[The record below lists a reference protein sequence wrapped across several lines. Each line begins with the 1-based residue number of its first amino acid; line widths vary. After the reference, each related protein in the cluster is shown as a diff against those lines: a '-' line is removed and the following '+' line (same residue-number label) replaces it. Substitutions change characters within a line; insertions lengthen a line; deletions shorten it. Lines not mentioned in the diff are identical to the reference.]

1 MESMKKC
8 LLLSGGIDSFCLA
21 YLEKPDVAITI
32 DYGQLAAEAEI
43 ESSKFVCRKLNIRH
57 EIIKVDCSK
66 LGMGDLSNNEV
77 SEYNK
82 FSDWWPYRNQLL
94 ITLCAMKAI
103 QLNVNEIMIASVA
116 NDSSH
121 IDGTQKFIESINKL
135 ISIQEGGIKISAP
148 VNHLT
153 TVQLIKKS
161 RVNLNLLKSWSHS
174 CHKSNYPC
182 NKCRGCYKHYE
193 SLETYDNLCI

>member
-21 YLEKPDVAITI
+21 FLQKPDIAITI
-32 DYGQLAAEAEI
+32 DYGQSAAEAEI
-43 ESSKFVCRKLNIRH
+43 RSSEFVCKKLGIIH
-57 EIIKVDCSK
+57 EIIKVDCSH
-66 LGMGDLSNNEV
+66 LGMGDLSNNPM
-77 SEYNK
+77 SKYNE

-103 QLNVNEIMIASVA
+103 QLNINEIMIASVA

-121 IDGTQKFIESINKL
+121 IDGSQRFIDCIDNL
-135 ISIQEGGIKISAP
+135 ISLQEGNLRITAP

-153 TVQLIKKS
+153 TAELIKASK
-161 RVNLNLLKSWSHS
+161 VNLNVLKSWSHS
-174 CHKSNYPC
+174 CHKANYPC
-182 NKCRGCYKHYE
+182 GKCRGCYKHYE
-193 SLETYDNLCI
+193 SLELAENLM